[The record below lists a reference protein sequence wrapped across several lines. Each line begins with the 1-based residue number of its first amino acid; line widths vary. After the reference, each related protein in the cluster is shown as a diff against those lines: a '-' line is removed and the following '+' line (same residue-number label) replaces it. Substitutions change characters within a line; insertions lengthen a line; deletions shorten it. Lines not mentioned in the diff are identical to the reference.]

1 MTDAWFVF
9 RRPLLSCA
17 IAVGVVSLAV
27 SARAQEQSVSE
38 RPVSLGVGFGIA
50 AAPGKSVGSLG
61 LGTVGL
67 NTPWRSLDLRLDG
80 AFASW
85 PGGSGGRLTSL
96 TGNLV
101 YSPLKS
107 VFTPYLIGGI
117 GGYAQQG
124 TGASFGVNA
133 GVGIKASFRRLQ
145 PFVELREHVWS
156 ADRTRRITPLTL
168 GLMF

>member
-1 MTDAWFVF
+1 MTDARFVF
-9 RRPLLSCA
+9 TRALLIPA
-17 IAVGVVSLAV
+17 IVVGALSLGV
-27 SARAQEQSVSE
+27 PARAQEQSVSE
-38 RPVSLGVGFGIA
+38 RPVSFGVGFGVA

-61 LGTVGL
+61 LGTLGL
-67 NTPWRSLDLRLDG
+67 HTPWRSLDLRLDG

-85 PGGSGGRLTSL
+85 PGVSGGRLTSL

-133 GVGIKASFRRLQ
+133 GVGVKASFRRVQ
-145 PFVELREHVWS
+145 PFLELREHVWS
-156 ADRTRRITPLTL
+156 ADRTRRATPLTL